1 MFSGYRQVSYTI
13 AFSYLIFGNLADNTS
28 RHTFL
33 ISICDFILGFLY
45 IWCAICFYCDDK
57 VTSKDI
63 DPESFYIFNSNLT
76 AISGITVNFLL
87 SKGCNA
93 IKSNVVK
100 DLNIYPKC
108 GISARRV

>member
-63 DPESFYIFNSNLT
+63 DPESFYIFKLDVQNLLYII
-76 AISGITVNFLL
+76 APPITILL
-87 SKGCNA
+87 
-93 IKSNVVK
+93 
-100 DLNIYPKC
+100 
-108 GISARRV
+108 